1 MEGPAQSA
9 ESLGEHGKGH
19 RLVCTVDFVVVCCV
33 LSVGVR
39 CCGVQCGVLHT
50 FGERL

>member
-1 MEGPAQSA
+1 MAQRASVR
-9 ESLGEHGKGH
+9 GKGH

-39 CCGVQCGVLHT
+39 CAVLRCAVWCASHLR
-50 FGERL
+50 GASVRE